1 MLSERSCPRSPRVPA
16 LSSSTAE
23 PPDCVEH
30 LTDGD
35 RSWAGTVMLLFA
47 ALLPLPPA
55 TKGFNR
61 VVNSLTHWLSDSA
74 LNIAENQLSVHA
86 AGPGCWRRW
95 RGVPGERLRPWPAL
109 RSPRGFL
116 SLAPLLRLQTRGAF
130 NANCGTFSEVDRCPL
145 GTERSPGP
153 CRPYGS
159 V

>member
-1 MLSERSCPRSPRVPA
+1 MER
-16 LSSSTAE
+16 
-23 PPDCVEH
+23 

-35 RSWAGTVMLLFA
+35 RGWAGTVMLLFA

-86 AGPGCWRRW
+86 AGS
-95 RGVPGERLRPWPAL
+95 GVPGERLRPWPAL